1 MEVKARI
8 FKRES
13 ATAPT
18 IKGFASVTIDDSV
31 VISEIKIVNGKNG
44 LFVSFPNRRL
54 PSGEYKDIAFPITK
68 EARKQI
74 VDEILAEYNK
84 QGESKANEFE
94 ITDETD
100 LPF

>member
-1 MEVKARI
+1 MEVKARV

-18 IKGFASVTIDDSV
+18 IKGIASVTIDSCV
-31 VISEIKIVNGKNG
+31 VISEIKIVDGKNG
-44 LFVSFPNRRL
+44 LFIAFPNRKM
-54 PSGEYKDIAFPITK
+54 PNGEYKDIAFPITK
-68 EARKQI
+68 EARQQI
-74 VDEILAEYNK
+74 VDAILAEYNK
-84 QGESKANEFE
+84 QDEPKVNEFE